1 MMRSANDSFVLCAA
15 AALAALLIAAL
26 GGCAGAV
33 PGNEQGLAGVTDV
46 RLEWCAVGADKTDYK
61 LCNIAWKDGKE
72 KQSVHLAADIG
83 KGTVDYAATGVTAFD
98 GQKVRGEVEKAV
110 AEQVGQSVGPGG
122 TAKIVDS
129 IMTAVKA
136 AIGVP

>member
-1 MMRSANDSFVLCAA
+1 MRTVSNVPALCAA
-15 AALAALLIAAL
+15 AALVMAL

-46 RLEWCAVGADKTDYK
+46 KLEWCPVGADGTDYK

-83 KGTVDYAATGVTAFD
+83 KGTVDYAATGVAAFD
-98 GQKVRGEVEKAV
+98 GQKVRAEVEKAV

-122 TAKIVDS
+122 TTKIVDS
-129 IMTAVKA
+129 IMMAVKA
-136 AIGVP
+136 GLGVP

>member
-1 MMRSANDSFVLCAA
+1 MRTVSNVLALCAV
-15 AALAALLIAAL
+15 AALA
-26 GGCAGAV
+26 GCAGAV

-46 RLEWCAVGADKTDYK
+46 RLEWCAIGAEKSDYR

-83 KGTVDYAATGVTAFD
+83 KGTVDYAATGVAAFD
-98 GQKVRGEVEKAV
+98 GQKMRAEVEKAV

-129 IMTAVKA
+129 IMLAVKA
-136 AIGVP
+136 ALGVP

>member
-1 MMRSANDSFVLCAA
+1 MRIVRNVLVLCAA
-15 AALAALLIAAL
+15 AALVSAL

-33 PGNEQGLAGVTDV
+33 PDNEQGLAGVTDV
-46 RLEWCAVGADKTDYK
+46 RLEWCPVGAGSADYK

-83 KGTVDYAATGVTAFD
+83 KGTVDYAATGVAAFD
-98 GQKVRGEVEKAV
+98 GQKMRAEVEKAV

-129 IMTAVKA
+129 IMLAVKA
-136 AIGVP
+136 GLGIP